1 MMKKIALIIIFIFII
16 LPLIL
21 LIIIGADAYL
31 TISNFSPSKV
41 SLQVGTPQVSLS
53 SDNTS
58 LTFSTKVNL
67 TTPQAGFIPKG
78 ANIVLTLWY
87 NGTTQLGQP
96 IKFTLQL
103 GKTVSET
110 INQTISLPSQ
120 LTSSVSQGK
129 TVSITVK
136 TQAHILVFGITIPYD
151 FKVPDQTFNIP

>member
-1 MMKKIALIIIFIFII
+1 MKKIALILIFIFVI

-58 LTFSTKVNL
+58 ITFSTNINM
-67 TTPQAGFIPKG
+67 TTPTAGFIPKG
-78 ANIVLTLWY
+78 VDVSLTLWY
-87 NGTTQLGQP
+87 NGSTQLGQP
-96 IKFTLQL
+96 IHFTMQL
-103 GKTVSET
+103 GKTVTEKINDT
-110 INQTISLPSQ
+110 IPLGSQ
-120 LTSSVSQGK
+120 LTTSVSQGK

-136 TQAHILVFGITIPYD
+136 TQAHILVFGLTIPYD